1 MNAPWE
7 KYANSFCHQEEN
19 RGQESSRYR
28 RGLKGGGA
36 TCHARGGIGWR
47 EVCVYMCVYIGWV
60 GRVCVCVYG
69 GGVQEPARAGIMN

>member
-28 RGLKGGGA
+28 RGLKGGHMP
-36 TCHARGGIGWR
+36 CKRRDWVEGGVCGWV
-47 EVCVYMCVYIGWV
+47 EHVCVW
-60 GRVCVCVYG
+60 
-69 GGVQEPARAGIMN
+69 GVQEPARAGIMN